1 MNFRKI
7 LALITLTAILLTSL
21 VTPAFASEPLK
32 LQKEVTLFI
41 NDRQIEFDVPPQI
54 VNGRTMIPFRYV
66 ANAFGAE
73 VDYIEENGEQ
83 IITADLRDMHLTM
96 VVGKATATLK
106 DGNSEKVL
114 SFDVAPFIADGG
126 RTLVPAR
133 FIAETFGCYVG
144 WNGTDKE
151 VIIIDSA
158 PFIDILEKKAGN
170 LFKNGLDIDFSRLS
184 GKYDF
189 SLTEWGESI
198 NGTLTANGNK
208 ISLTFDTGEEKA
220 QLFIIDDTLYFGFKG
235 EDLWESEKLTA
246 YGVPSGLNL
255 DEVKFNG
262 YDILDF
268 IITQYMDTSD
278 VSQNSYSEFLSLWDM
293 IIDINNKHFSFS
305 GSKATHTMK
314 VLFPEDFSY
323 ERKVKNSVLQSAT
336 LKLFSEDIDG
346 GDMSAEIKLT
356 RKGNASSIVVP
367 SSIK

>member
-1 MNFRKI
+1 MNFKKI
-7 LALITLTAILLTSL
+7 LALITITAILLTSF
-21 VTPAFASEPLK
+21 VTPVLADK
-32 LQKEVTLFI
+32 DVTLFI

-54 VNGRTMIPFRYV
+54 VDGRTMIPFRYV

-73 VDYIEENGEQ
+73 VDYVEEGGKQ

-96 VVGKATATLK
+96 VVGETKATLK
-106 DGNSEKVL
+106 KGNEEKVL

-158 PFIDILEKKAGN
+158 PFIDILEKNAEK
-170 LFKNGLDIDFSRLS
+170 LFKNGIDIDFSRLS

-189 SLTEWGESI
+189 TISEWGESI
-198 NGTLTANGNK
+198 KGTLVANGNK
-208 ISLTFDTGEEKA
+208 ALLDLDLEGEKA
-220 QLFIIDDTLYFGFKG
+220 QIFIIDDTAYFGFKG
-235 EDLWESEKLTA
+235 EDLWDSEPLTA
-246 YGVPSGLNL
+246 YGAPEGLSLN
-255 DEVKFNG
+255 EIKFNG
-262 YDILDF
+262 YDVLDF
-268 IITQYMDTSD
+268 IITQYMNSYD
-278 VSQNSYSEFLSLWDM
+278 VSKNSYADFLSLWDM
-293 IIDINNKHFSFS
+293 IIDINDKHFTFS
-305 GSKATHTMK
+305 GTKSTHTMK
-314 VLFPEDFSY
+314 VLFPEDLSY

-336 LKLFSEDIDG
+336 LKLFSSDIDD

-356 RKGNASSIVVP
+356 RKGNAYSIAVP